1 MNSKACNIAVLSE
14 LGAFPYSLRILKAIC
29 KNWYR
34 IINSNHDKLLYGAY
48 KCNSEILSL
57 TNSNWLNTVKNTLKL
72 IECED
77 IWNNG
82 GDEFGDFQTN
92 IIQRLLHEKFLIQW
106 QADFYRQSFPDKKL
120 RTYSKF
126 KSKFEMEN
134 YLLVLKNIDERRN
147 LTQQRITAH
156 NL

>member
-1 MNSKACNIAVLSE
+1 MS
-14 LGAFPYSLRILKAIC
+14 Y
-29 KNWYR
+29 
-34 IINSNHDKLLYGAY
+34 DAY
-48 KCNSEILSL
+48 KCNSDILSL

-106 QADFYRQSFPDKKL
+106 QTDFYRQSFPDKKL

-134 YLLVLKNIDERRN
+134 YLLVLKNRNERRN
-147 LTQQRITAH
+147 LTRLRISAH
-156 NL
+156 NLNIEKGRHKRPVKIPVDGRICELCSEL